1 MKKGCKL
8 LPKISG
14 LKEYEAGG
22 NTSNLDGT
30 PGAPKRKRQP
40 RQPRPNKLRG
50 EKGKHIFHKQ

>member
-40 RQPRPNKLRG
+40 RPNKLRG

>member
-14 LKEYEAGG
+14 LKEYRTGG
-22 NTSNLDGT
+22 GTIGSDGK
-30 PGAPKRKRQP
+30 PGRTTKRK

-50 EKGKHIFHKQ
+50 EEGKHIFHKQ

>member
-14 LKEYEAGG
+14 LKEYSTGG
-22 NTSNLDGT
+22 GTVGSDGK
-30 PGAPKRKRQP
+30 PGRATKRK

-50 EKGKHIFHKQ
+50 EEGKHIFHKQ